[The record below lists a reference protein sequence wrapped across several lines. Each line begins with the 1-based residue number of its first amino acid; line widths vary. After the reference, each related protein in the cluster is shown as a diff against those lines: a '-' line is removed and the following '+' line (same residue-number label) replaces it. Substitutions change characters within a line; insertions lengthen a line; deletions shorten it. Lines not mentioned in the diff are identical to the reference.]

1 MSELLILAARQI
13 DLPSFYDDLGAPGR
27 YGGRKTGERND
38 GERKAP
44 NFNRPKMVVEAIAK
58 LSVEKLGSNDDYK
71 ECRDDDLPGFL
82 VSEIS
87 SAMGGDEPR
96 SIRKALTGL
105 ELKGKVKKLND
116 GGWTR
121 WRVVK

>member
-27 YGGRKTGERND
+27 YGGRKT

>member
-1 MSELLILAARQI
+1 MSELLILAANQI
-13 DLPSFYDDLGAPGR
+13 NLKSFYDDLGAPGR
-27 YGGRKTGERND
+27 YG
-38 GERKAP
+38 ERKAQ
-44 NFNRPKMVVEAIAK
+44 NFNRPKMVVEAIAR
-58 LSVEKLGSNDDYK
+58 LSVEKFGSDEDYK

-121 WRVVK
+121 WRIVK